1 VCDRGGVYGRVVAST
16 TELRGFVREA
26 VGDVYRYALALTVST
41 TRAEQLAATAALRL
55 ARHVDA
61 VGAAPV
67 STTRLNLVVRREV
80 LDGLPRRRRRRRTGS
95 GDELAAGTSALA
107 ALTALDAERR
117 IALVL
122 RHHDGLLLPDIAA
135 ALGLSYPE
143 AEAVLRDARERLAP
157 VIGAF
162 DDGTGADPYAR
173 LVRSVP
179 GPPDALADRVWVA
192 VEAALVP
199 DYADEDAWG
208 VPDSREGE
216 DPLGWEGFNAV
227 PVDEHHVPPVR
238 EARRVGTTL
247 VIGAGALAALLAVAA
262 LTAPGG
268 DDGSTEPAA
277 TEVVPPTTLAGADA
291 AQAPPDSAP
300 PGTGPRARNQ
310 QGPAEPDLVI
320 DPANV
325 PPHPADRVDG
335 MSAAIMG
342 PEPPKLA
349 DLALIVRVWG
359 GSTRVVVRRVDPD
372 GTSEVWLVRVSGD
385 VRRNR
390 GAERDMVQAWAVEG
404 GGVVVTMRVAGDP
417 DTLLA
422 VGLRPGGGGTWLR
435 LPDDADPVFAR
446 PDGSLLCRERRDER
460 LQLTTYQVL
469 STAS

>member
-1 VCDRGGVYGRVVAST
+1 VYGRVVAST

-41 TRAEQLAATAALRL
+41 TRAEQLAAAAALRL

-80 LDGLPRRRRRRRTGS
+80 LDGLPRRRRRRRSADGA
-95 GDELAAGTSALA
+95 ELTPDSSALA
-107 ALTALDAERR
+107 ALSALDAERR

-179 GPPDALADRVWVA
+179 GPPDALADRVWMA

-199 DYADEDAWG
+199 DYADEDAWR

-247 VIGAGALAALLAVAA
+247 VVGAGALAALLAVAA
-262 LTAPGG
+262 LTAPGA
-268 DDGSTEPAA
+268 DDGSTGTATSAA
-277 TEVVPPTTLAGADA
+277 ASPLPSAVDPPSAAGS
-291 AQAPPDSAP
+291 SAP
-300 PGTGPRARNQ
+300 APTGPGTRGLQP
-310 QGPAEPDLVI
+310 PADPDLVI
-320 DPANV
+320 DAGSV
-325 PPHPADRVDG
+325 PPHQADRIDRLTE
-335 MSAAIMG
+335 AAIG
-342 PEPPKLA
+342 PQPPKLA
-349 DLALIVRVWG
+349 DVAVRVRVWG
-359 GSTRVVVRRVDPD
+359 GSSTLVVRRVAPD
-372 GTSEVWLVRVSGD
+372 GSSEVWLIEVDGE

-390 GAERDMVQAWAVEG
+390 GAERELLEAWAVED
-404 GGVVVTMRVAGDP
+404 GVVVALRVAGEP
-417 DTLLA
+417 DTRLA
-422 VGLRPGGGGTWLR
+422 AGLRLGGGGTWLR
-435 LPDDADPVFAR
+435 LPDDAEAVFAR
-446 PDGSLLCRERRDER
+446 HDGSLLCMERRDDER
-460 LQLTTYQVL
+460 LELTTYRIL
-469 STAS
+469 SSAG

>member
-1 VCDRGGVYGRVVAST
+1 VYGRVVAST

-41 TRAEQLAATAALRL
+41 TRAEQLSAAAALRL

-95 GDELAAGTSALA
+95 GDELTPGTSALA
-107 ALTALDAERR
+107 ALTALDAEQR

-208 VPDSREGE
+208 VPDSREGD

-247 VIGAGALAALLAVAA
+247 VIGAAALAALLAVAA

-277 TEVVPPTTLAGADA
+277 TEVVAPSTLAGAVA
-291 AQAPPDSAP
+291 AEAPPDSAS
-300 PGTGPRARNQ
+300 PGTGPRARGQ
-310 QGPAEPDLVI
+310 QAPAEPDLVI
-320 DPANV
+320 DPASV
-325 PPHPADRVDG
+325 PPHQADRVDV
-335 MSAAIMG
+335 MRAIMG
-342 PEPPKLA
+342 QPPKLA

-359 GSTRVVVRRVDPD
+359 GSSRVVVRRVDPD
-372 GTSEVWLVRVSGD
+372 GTSEVWLVRVSGE

-390 GAERDMVQAWAVEG
+390 GAERDMVQAWALEG
-404 GGVVVTMRVAGDP
+404 GGVIVTLRVAGDP

-422 VGLRPGGGGTWLR
+422 AGLRPGGGGTWLR
-435 LPDDADPVFAR
+435 LPDDAEPVFAR
-446 PDGSLLCRERRDER
+446 PDGSLQCREPRDEGGFE
-460 LQLTTYQVL
+460 LTTYQIL
-469 STAS
+469 SAAD